1 MSEHSR
7 QRIPAMLFSLVPGW
21 GHVYWGREALGIGIF
36 SAAALVGFFFLNF
49 WLVYQGSGKT
59 TMVWVFGVVFCLV
72 MAANWID
79 IFLRT
84 DPGRIGED
92 DRRRKLCIQ
101 RGTAAYLQGDLAGA
115 LGEFKEC
122 LKIEPNCPEALF
134 RIGVLAARQDD
145 IETARIALRR
155 ALRYDLGGKWKW
167 EIDREFIRL
176 DAAVAEG
183 AVATGTVTEETVTE
197 ETVAEEDVAEE
208 TVAEQAVADDGSEV
222 EGPGE
227 EASDEGTSEREEE
240 AEHAS
245 A

>member
-1 MSEHSR
+1 
-7 QRIPAMLFSLVPGW
+7 MLLSLVPGW

-36 SAAALVGFFFLNF
+36 SAAALVGFGFLNT

-84 DPGRIGED
+84 DPARVGED

-101 RGTAAYLQGDLAGA
+101 RGTAAYLQGDLDVA

-134 RIGVLAARQDD
+134 RIGVLAARQGD
-145 IETARIALRR
+145 IEIARTGLRR
-155 ALRYDLGGKWKW
+155 ALRYDVGGKWTW
-167 EIDREFIRL
+167 EIEHEFIRL
-176 DAAVAEG
+176 DAEMAASAEYG
-183 AVATGTVTEETVTE
+183 HDE
-197 ETVAEEDVAEE
+197 
-208 TVAEQAVADDGSEV
+208 
-222 EGPGE
+222 GE
-227 EASDEGTSEREEE
+227 EEEPREEALDESASEPEREEE